1 MSTVRR
7 IVKNTGV
14 LFIAQAISYIFAF
27 VYTIY
32 TARYLGAGGFGVLSF
47 AVAFTGIFGVLA
59 DFGLATLVVREV
71 SRDLSLVNKYL
82 GNSLSMKIV
91 LTVLTIVLT
100 SIALN
105 IGGYPQETIY
115 VTYLITLSVV
125 ITAFSQI
132 FYSIFQ
138 AYEKM
143 EYQSV
148 GTILYAALIMLGILL
163 AIHYN
168 MDILVIALVYFASS
182 VIVLVCNLIIC
193 SWKFVLPKLKV
204 DLGFWKVTLKQ
215 AWPFAITTISVNL
228 YTWIDTI
235 LLSLLIGELVVGWYT
250 AAYRLIIVLLIIPI
264 IFNTVVFPVM
274 SRYYVSS
281 RESLKFSFEKYFKFV
296 MLIGIPLGI
305 GTTLLSDKIILLI
318 YGNQYLN
325 SIIAL
330 QILIWSLVIIFA
342 RSPFERLLEASDRQL
357 TVTKI
362 FIIGVIFNVIA
373 NVIFIPK
380 FSYVGSAVITVLTD
394 LLVIS
399 LLIYIV
405 KSLGIS
411 ISRNILLDTG
421 KIIFAGCIMGI
432 FIYILNI
439 NLIISTVAGVLIYA
453 VVLLILK
460 ILDKDEI
467 NMIKSLLIR

>member
-1 MSTVRR
+1 M
-7 IVKNTGV
+7 VKNTGV
-14 LFIAQAISYIFAF
+14 LFVAQAVSYIFAF

-32 TARYLGAGGFGVLSF
+32 TARYLGPEGFGVFNF
-47 AVAFTGIFGVLA
+47 AIAFTGIFGVLA

-71 SRDLSLVNKYL
+71 SRDTSLVNKYL
-82 GNSLSMKIV
+82 GNSLSMKVI

-100 SIALN
+100 LIALN
-105 IGGYPQETIY
+105 IMGYPQQTVY
-115 VTYLITLSVV
+115 VTYLITFSVV

-148 GTILYAALIMLGILL
+148 GMILYAVLIMVGILL
-163 AIHYN
+163 AIHYK
-168 MDILVIALVYFASS
+168 MDILVIALVYFVSS
-182 VIVLVCNLIIC
+182 VIVLVCNVIIGAR
-193 SWKFVLPKLKV
+193 KFVLPKLKV
-204 DLGFWKVTLKQ
+204 DLGFWKATLKE

-281 RESLKFSFEKYFKFV
+281 KESLKFSFEKYFKFI

-342 RSPFERLLEASDRQL
+342 RSPFERLLEASNRQL
-357 TVTKI
+357 TVTKV

-373 NVIFIPK
+373 NLIVIQR

-394 LLVIS
+394 LIVIS

-411 ISRNILLDTG
+411 ISRNILLDLG
-421 KIIFAGCIMGI
+421 KIVFAGCIMGI
-432 FIYILNI
+432 FIYISNI
-439 NLIISTVAGVLIYA
+439 NLIISAVAGVLIYA
-453 VVLLILK
+453 AVLLILK

-467 NMIKSLLIR
+467 KMIKSLLVK

>member
-1 MSTVRR
+1 M
-7 IVKNTGV
+7 VKNTGV
-14 LFIAQAISYIFAF
+14 LFIAQAVSYIFAF

-47 AVAFTGIFGVLA
+47 AVAFTGIFGVIA
-59 DFGLATLVVREV
+59 DFGLPTLVVREV
-71 SRDLSLVNKYL
+71 SRDLSLVNRYL
-82 GNSLSMKIV
+82 GNSLSMKVI
-91 LTVLTIVLT
+91 LTVLTIALT

-105 IGGYPQETIY
+105 IMGYPQQTIY

-143 EYQSV
+143 EYQSI
-148 GTILYAALIMLGILL
+148 GTILYAALIMFGILL
-163 AIHYN
+163 TIYYN
-168 MDILVIALVYFASS
+168 MGILVIALVYFVSS

-204 DLGFWKVTLKQ
+204 DLGFWKATLKE
-215 AWPFAITTISVNL
+215 AWPFAVTTISVNL

-264 IFNTVVFPVM
+264 IFSTVIFPVM

-281 RESLKFSFEKYFKFV
+281 RESLKFSFEKYFKFI

-330 QILIWSLVIIFA
+330 QILIWSLVIVFA

-362 FIIGVIFNVIA
+362 FIIGVIFNVIT
-373 NVIFIPK
+373 NVIVIPK

-394 LLVIS
+394 LLVIF

-405 KSLGIS
+405 KGLGTS
-411 ISRNILLDTG
+411 ISRNTLLDMG
-421 KIIFAGCIMGI
+421 KIVFAGLVMGI
-432 FIYILNI
+432 FIYILNMG
-439 NLIISTVAGVLIYA
+439 LIISTVAGVLIYA
-453 VVLLILK
+453 AVLLMLR

-467 NMIKSLLIR
+467 KMIRSILIR